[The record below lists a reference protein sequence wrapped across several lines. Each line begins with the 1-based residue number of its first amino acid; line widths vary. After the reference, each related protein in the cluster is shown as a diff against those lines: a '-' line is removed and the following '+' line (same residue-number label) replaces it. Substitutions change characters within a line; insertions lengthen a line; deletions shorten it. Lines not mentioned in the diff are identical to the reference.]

1 MRRRLSLAST
11 PILVLFLSLLLHTP
25 MARAI
30 PLKAATLPDGL
41 RIILIP
47 RPGSG
52 LIASNVFVGAGASRE
67 EDRYAGSSHFL
78 EHLLFNGTTKRTQEE
93 IYAFGDRIG
102 AYNNATTR
110 REYTH
115 FMMVAPKEKLSQALD
130 LQSDMLLHSILPPD
144 KFEKE
149 RGIVIEEIA
158 KDQDNPDD
166 RISSAL
172 DSLLHRGD
180 PPFQRPVLGTPAT
193 IAALPRAA
201 VLEYYHRQYVPSN
214 MRLILMGDFDPDD
227 ALTLIGKYFATTPG
241 EEKTC
246 IPAPVIDL
254 RSEGPAT
261 VATAIVQA
269 PAVTARATA
278 VVDAKSPREHAML
291 ALLVE
296 VLGGGDQNRL
306 SRALA
311 LEPAIEV
318 ESNSA
323 SLQWIG
329 GKMMVQMEARF
340 ADPAALAG
348 VFERMTSAW
357 SSLDRQESAELEAAR
372 TRLLSTEISQ
382 LEQLHYYALFHGDRL
397 WSMDENFLNSY
408 LDALEDLSPEDLN
421 TYVRKL
427 FGGIGLAYC
436 AAGPGVPQLKD
447 ASSLAAKAKF
457 TGQLIALSEK
467 LEGPPPRQLPP
478 HLPADEAPRVTQLEN
493 GMTLI
498 HSASTS
504 TRMVALHLLVKNR
517 SAREPADRHGIADVL
532 HRLLPPGGDS
542 PLQDRIGAELK
553 VADNP
558 WIPFDDYYTTPLY
571 SFVRLSVTDEF
582 YRDAIELLA
591 TMCSRSF
598 EDEDELAEVRTQLTG
613 VIGRQAKSSRSLSAA
628 RLDQLL
634 FPDQPLAD
642 PVLPSMPVLQSITLK
657 EINAFAPKY
666 LAPEHLVL
674 AIVGDVP
681 YQTALEKI
689 CAAFHTR
696 PTKEATSTDGFVQP
710 ESTGESNREVIEV
723 GGAQSTIRMG
733 RVVSVDPADRW
744 ALEVA
749 VMVLSDRMQQDLRE
763 TRGLAY
769 SLGVGIQFLG
779 ARAAITASMGTQP
792 KNLEEAESAM
802 RDYMI

>member
-1 MRRRLSLAST
+1 
-11 PILVLFLSLLLHTP
+11 
-25 MARAI
+25 
-30 PLKAATLPDGL
+30 
-41 RIILIP
+41 
-47 RPGSG
+47 
-52 LIASNVFVGAGASRE
+52 
-67 EDRYAGSSHFL
+67 
-78 EHLLFNGTTKRTQEE
+78 
-93 IYAFGDRIG
+93 
-102 AYNNATTR
+102 
-110 REYTH
+110 
-115 FMMVAPKEKLSQALD
+115 
-130 LQSDMLLHSILPPD
+130 
-144 KFEKE
+144 
-149 RGIVIEEIA
+149 
-158 KDQDNPDD
+158 
-166 RISSAL
+166 
-172 DSLLHRGD
+172 
-180 PPFQRPVLGTPAT
+180 
-193 IAALPRAA
+193 
-201 VLEYYHRQYVPSN
+201 
-214 MRLILMGDFDPDD
+214 
-227 ALTLIGKYFATTPG
+227 
-241 EEKTC
+241 
-246 IPAPVIDL
+246 
-254 RSEGPAT
+254 
-261 VATAIVQA
+261 
-269 PAVTARATA
+269 
-278 VVDAKSPREHAML
+278 
-291 ALLVE
+291 
-296 VLGGGDQNRL
+296 
-306 SRALA
+306 
-311 LEPAIEV
+311 
-318 ESNSA
+318 
-323 SLQWIG
+323 
-329 GKMMVQMEARF
+329 
-340 ADPAALAG
+340 
-348 VFERMTSAW
+348 
-357 SSLDRQESAELEAAR
+357 
-372 TRLLSTEISQ
+372 
-382 LEQLHYYALFHGDRL
+382 
-397 WSMDENFLNSY
+397 
-408 LDALEDLSPEDLN
+408 
-421 TYVRKL
+421 
-427 FGGIGLAYC
+427 
-436 AAGPGVPQLKD
+436 
-447 ASSLAAKAKF
+447 
-457 TGQLIALSEK
+457 
-467 LEGPPPRQLPP
+467 
-478 HLPADEAPRVTQLEN
+478 
-493 GMTLI
+493 MTLI

-802 RDYMI
+802 RDYMIAKTLEVSEEEIETAVNSRLGRLRMRTMTSMGQAFALCRDDFLHDSIDYSAQEAEGLRSVGPSDVQNAARNYLGDGPMLTVIAK